1 MVKKRPR
8 SYKLPTTTCHGPCLS
23 EHKETEGE
31 CLELVLNQM
40 QRLDLLLAASHYCID
55 CHTSPTPPFISLV
68 IRIAQEQGQFWSS
81 SQLKM
86 EAFWHTSGLQKPQ
99 TFWIFCTAENTET
112 IKFALCVEITL
123 SQFFLL
129 YSVFP

>member
-1 MVKKRPR
+1 MVKTRSR
-8 SYKLPTTTCHGPCLS
+8 SYKSPATTCHGPCLS

-55 CHTSPTPPFISLV
+55 CHTTPTPPFISLV

-86 EAFWHTSGLQKPQ
+86 EAFGIHLVSRNCKYSGFSAQLKTQKP
-99 TFWIFCTAENTET
+99 
-112 IKFALCVEITL
+112 L
-123 SQFFLL
+123 S
-129 YSVFP
+129 